1 MPEESSVSP
10 SVLDTSLHR
19 KVSFNMNEEWV
30 TIQEASDRLGIKRN
44 KISRLASRGVI
55 QSRDNPLDARV
66 RLVDLNE
73 LRALFKRYGS
83 RLGDDSDDDDE
94 P

>member
-1 MPEESSVSP
+1 MEG
-10 SVLDTSLHR
+10 L
-19 KVSFNMNEEWV
+19 FNMNEEWV
-30 TIQEASDRLGIKRN
+30 TIQEAHERLGIKRN

-55 QSRDNPLDARV
+55 QSRANPLDARV

-73 LRALFKRYGS
+73 LRALFKQYGS

>member
-1 MPEESSVSP
+1 MSA
-10 SVLDTSLHR
+10 LSLR
-19 KVSFNMNEEWV
+19 TYNSGTNEEWV

-55 QSRDNPLDARV
+55 QSRTNPLDARV

-73 LRALFKRYGS
+73 LRALFKQYGS
-83 RLGDDSDDDDE
+83 QLGDDSDDDE
-94 P
+94 S

>member
-1 MPEESSVSP
+1 M
-10 SVLDTSLHR
+10 LFH
-19 KVSFNMNEEWV
+19 MNEEWV
-30 TIQEASDRLGIKRN
+30 TIQEAFERLGIKRN

-55 QSRDNPLDARV
+55 KSKANPLDARV

-73 LRALFKRYGS
+73 LRALFKQYGS
-83 RLGDDSDDDDE
+83 QLGDDSDDDE